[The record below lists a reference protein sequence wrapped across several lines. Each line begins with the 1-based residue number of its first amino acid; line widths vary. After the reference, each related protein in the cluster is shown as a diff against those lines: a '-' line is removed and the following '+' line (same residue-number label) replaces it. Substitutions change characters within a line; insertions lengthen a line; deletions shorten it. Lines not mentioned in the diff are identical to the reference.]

1 MGLARL
7 SKGNLG
13 YGVFTLSPVFS
24 SSLPLFVD
32 GVSSPCLETKTKSS
46 LLRVD
51 TESEETL
58 IFPTEALSSMT
69 QEWGSTHEW
78 LNILKMPEKQKP

>member
-1 MGLARL
+1 MFTPALHIYLPIQAEFCNEL
-7 SKGNLG
+7 SKAKQKKLLLQS
-13 YGVFTLSPVFS
+13 FTLSPVFS

-69 QEWGSTHEW
+69 
-78 LNILKMPEKQKP
+78 